1 MWDPTRTSL
10 TRGTSG
16 QILMS
21 PQHCP
26 TAADRDWYPPLIDRL
41 REVEQLTQSHSVPDM
56 RWFSALC
63 CRLHGARGALEEVEL
78 AAAGP
83 SPSSPH
89 ASALLAAIEAMKKAY
104 QEELSRE
111 LSKTR
116 SLQQG
121 PDGLR
126 KQHQ

>member
-1 MWDPTRTSL
+1 MELGAPDPTSV
-10 TRGTSG
+10 
-16 QILMS
+16 S
-21 PQHCP
+21 PE
-26 TAADRDWYPPLIDRL
+26 PL
-41 REVEQLTQSHSVPDM
+41 
-56 RWFSALC
+56 C
-63 CRLHGARGALEEVEL
+63 
-78 AAAGP
+78 
-83 SPSSPH
+83 
-89 ASALLAAIEAMKKAY
+89 LLPAIEAMKKAY